1 MLTEQVL
8 KIMLNG
14 FQKQIMKEEI
24 TGTELEKLVVKIRLL
39 RQILEINEQGL
50 L

>member
-8 KIMLNG
+8 KTMLNG
-14 FQKQIMKEEI
+14 YQKQLNKEEVS
-24 TGTELEKLVVKIRLL
+24 GAELEKLVIKIRIL
-39 RQILEINEQGL
+39 RQVLEISDQNL

>member
-8 KIMLNG
+8 KTMLNG
-14 FQKQIMKEEI
+14 YQKQLMKEET
-24 TGTELEKLVVKIRLL
+24 TGAELEKLVSKIRLL
-39 RQILEINEQGL
+39 RQILEISEQSL